1 MGGSMSTQLPNGRVE
16 HPFEPFVLAATL
28 ALIPVLIIEHDVSS
42 GPWATIGVIANWA
55 IWAVFA
61 AELAFILVVAPRKAA
76 GLRAH
81 WLDAAIV
88 LVTLPLYGALLS
100 SLRSVRLY
108 RLLRLVRA
116 GVVIGRALQA
126 EWHRPEALLRIVC
139 LDVARPHVGISDLF
153 ENLGVAVGRN
163 LVGG

>member
-1 MGGSMSTQLPNGRVE
+1 M
-16 HPFEPFVLAATL
+16 
-28 ALIPVLIIEHDVSS
+28 
-42 GPWATIGVIANWA
+42 
-55 IWAVFA
+55 
-61 AELAFILVVAPRKAA
+61 
-76 GLRAH
+76 
-81 WLDAAIV
+81 
-88 LVTLPLYGALLS
+88 LVTIPLYGELLS
-100 SLRSVRLY
+100 SLRSIRLY

-163 LVGG
+163 LVGGLLVVTFVRIIQATGASRTS